1 MRVSSSA
8 QRGAVAP
15 VRFGLVGYGFGA
27 RYFHAPL
34 IASATECELVAV
46 ATRSAERRA
55 LVATEHPD
63 AAVVDDLAGLVAAGA
78 EAVTVST
85 PADTHIPLCRQALE
99 RGLPVVVDKP
109 FALTAADAR
118 PAVELAERLG
128 LALSVYQN
136 RRWDSDF
143 RTVRALADSGA
154 LGEITRFE
162 SRFERR
168 QDGPPAAGGGTLLD
182 FGSHLVDQAIQLL
195 GPVRTVYAE
204 IHRPRRP
211 RRARRRRVR
220 RARPCPWRPLPPLG
234 QLGAVRSRSPLPGHR
249 HPRHLR
255 RRRPGHPG
263 GTPGGRPHPGV
274 RGAERGEP
282 NRRTGGVGC
291 TTDPE
296 RRPSRPNAAAG
307 TPTTR
312 ASPRPSAATAPCPSI
327 RGTHWPPPRCSTPHG
342 PAQHTTRWSTCRQR
356 HEPGY
361 RRRTQRRH
369 RPCSCAPTP

>member
-15 VRFGLVGYGFGA
+15 VQFGLVGYGFGA

-46 ATRSAERRA
+46 ATRSAERQA

-63 AAVVDDLAGLVAAGA
+63 AAVVDDLTGLVAAGA

-85 PADTHIPLCRQALE
+85 PADTHIPLCRDALE

-109 FALTAADAR
+109 FTLTAADAR

-143 RTVRALADSGA
+143 RTVRALADSGT

-204 IHRPRRP
+204 IH
-211 RRARRRRVR
+211 
-220 RARPCPWRPLPPLG
+220 
-234 QLGAVRSRSPLPGHR
+234 HR
-249 HPRHLR
+249 DDPAGLDDDVFVALAHA
-255 RRRPGHPG
+255 
-263 GTPGGRPHPGV
+263 
-274 RGAERGEP
+274 RGAHSHLWGSWVQSAPDPRF
-282 NRRTGGVGC
+282 RVTG
-291 TTDPE
+291 
-296 RRPSRPNAAAG
+296 
-307 TPTTR
+307 TR
-312 ASPRPSAATAPCPSI
+312 AT
-327 RGTHWPPPRCSTPHG
+327 RG
-342 PAQHTTRWSTCRQR
+342 
-356 HEPGY
+356 
-361 RRRTQRRH
+361 
-369 RPCSCAPTP
+369 